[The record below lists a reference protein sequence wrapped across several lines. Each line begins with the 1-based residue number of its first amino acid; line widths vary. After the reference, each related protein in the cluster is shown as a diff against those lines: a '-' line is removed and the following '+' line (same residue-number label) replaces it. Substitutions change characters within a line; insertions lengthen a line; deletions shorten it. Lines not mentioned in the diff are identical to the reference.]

1 MGQTSKTNKGFQI
14 LSRVSGAFW
23 LSKKFT
29 QLPDSTYSHPLP
41 PIKLRLVC
49 MSSISIVIRRRTAL
63 HVEGE
68 GGDSADG
75 VLGKDDGQHPEL
87 HKPLAS
93 QQSRLVHY
101 QCLI

>member
-1 MGQTSKTNKGFQI
+1 M
-14 LSRVSGAFW
+14 SGAFW
-23 LSKKFT
+23 LFKKFT

-68 GGDSADG
+68 GGVGSADG
-75 VLGKDDGQHPEL
+75 VLGKDGGQHPE
-87 HKPLAS
+87 
-93 QQSRLVHY
+93 
-101 QCLI
+101 